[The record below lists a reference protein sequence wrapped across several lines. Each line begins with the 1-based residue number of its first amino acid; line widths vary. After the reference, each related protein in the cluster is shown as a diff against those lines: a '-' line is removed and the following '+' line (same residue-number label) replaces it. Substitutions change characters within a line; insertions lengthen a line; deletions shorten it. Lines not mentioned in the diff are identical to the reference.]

1 MPETIEYYLS
11 KGFDRAAAEYFAAGR
26 RKILSVKANDDY
38 TLTLTFDNGEIRRYD
53 VAPLLEPGTV
63 FAPFRKMENF
73 RRVYLDESG
82 SDSNVVWNNK
92 VDLCPDGCYID
103 SVPVHS

>member
-38 TLTLTFDNGEIRRYD
+38 TLTLDVYKRQMLYRFKSLRR
-53 VAPLLEPGTV
+53 LRRKNRCGRPG
-63 FAPFRKMENF
+63 AA
-73 RRVYLDESG
+73 
-82 SDSNVVWNNK
+82 
-92 VDLCPDGCYID
+92 
-103 SVPVHS
+103 H

>member
-82 SDSNVVWNNK
+82 RRVM
-92 VDLCPDGCYID
+92 G
-103 SVPVHS
+103 H